1 MHLTELASKY
11 NFTVYVSYA
20 KDFFDNDATAGGEQC
35 TYFCT
40 QEYQKQLNRCI
51 MTDKEISMGRSLDN
65 KGKNIV
71 IVVRESQQTRQAA
84 KGMLSSVL
92 GRG

>member
-1 MHLTELASKY
+1 MRLTELASKY
-11 NFTVYVSYA
+11 NFTVHVLHA
-20 KDFFDNDATAGGEQC
+20 KDLFDDDATAGREQC

-51 MTDKEISMGRSLDN
+51 MTDKEVSMGRRQEN
-65 KGKNIV
+65 KGKNII

>member
-1 MHLTELASKY
+1 MYASH
-11 NFTVYVSYA
+11 A
-20 KDFFDNDATAGGEQC
+20 KDLFDDDAMAGREQC
-35 TYFCT
+35 AYFCT

-51 MTDKEISMGRSLDN
+51 MTDKEVSMGRRQEN
-65 KGKNIV
+65 KGKNII
-71 IVVRESQQTRQAA
+71 IVVRESQQTRQAG

>member
-1 MHLTELASKY
+1 MRLTELASKY
-11 NFTVYVSYA
+11 NFTVYVSHA
-20 KDFFDNDATAGGEQC
+20 KDFFDNDATAGREQC

>member
-1 MHLTELASKY
+1 
-11 NFTVYVSYA
+11 
-20 KDFFDNDATAGGEQC
+20 
-35 TYFCT
+35 
-40 QEYQKQLNRCI
+40 

>member
-1 MHLTELASKY
+1 MYASH
-11 NFTVYVSYA
+11 A
-20 KDFFDNDATAGGEQC
+20 KDLFDDDATAGREQSA
-35 TYFCT
+35 YFCT

-51 MTDKEISMGRSLDN
+51 MTDKEVSMGRRQEN
-65 KGKNIV
+65 KGKNII

>member
-1 MHLTELASKY
+1 MHLTELASKC
-11 NFTVYVSYA
+11 NFTVYVSHA
-20 KDFFDNDATAGGEQC
+20 KDLFDDDATAGREQC

-40 QEYQKQLNRCI
+40 QEYKKQLNRCI
-51 MTDKEISMGRSLDN
+51 MTDKGVSMGRSLDN

-71 IVVRESQQTRQAA
+71 IVVRELQQTRQAA
-84 KGMLSSVL
+84 KGMSGSVL